1 MARAAAIR
9 PTRRDQ
15 WSGDVRGQP
24 DSVRT
29 TGLFVWPERFVAMIG
44 TSLALAVSLSMDSFA
59 AALGRGAVLR
69 RPGVP
74 EAFRVGIAFG
84 LCQCAMPLLGWG
96 VGLAFASLVE
106 AVDHWIA
113 FGLLLAVG
121 GAMIRNFLSGEEDEE
136 DGDSRSGWM
145 VLLTTGIATSVDAA
159 AVGAGLALVDV
170 DMVTTAALIGA
181 VTFAVGFGGVLI
193 GRAAGARLGR
203 WAELTGG
210 LLLIGIGVKILI
222 EHTLG

>member
-1 MARAAAIR
+1 
-9 PTRRDQ
+9 
-15 WSGDVRGQP
+15 
-24 DSVRT
+24 
-29 TGLFVWPERFVAMIG
+29 MIG

-74 EAFRVGIAFG
+74 EAFRVGAAFG
-84 LCQCAMPLLGWG
+84 ICQCAMPLLGWG
-96 VGLAFASLVE
+96 VGIAFASLVE

-121 GAMIRNFLSGEEDEE
+121 ASMIRNFLGQDEE
-136 DGDSRSGWM
+136 SDDRQYDGWAGL
-145 VLLTTGIATSVDAA
+145 VTTAVATSIDAA
-159 AVGAGLALVDV
+159 AVGAGLAMVDM

-193 GRAAGARLGR
+193 GQAAGDRLGR
-203 WAELTGG
+203 WAELAGG
-210 LLLIGIGVKILI
+210 LTLIGIGVKILI
-222 EHTLG
+222 EHTMG